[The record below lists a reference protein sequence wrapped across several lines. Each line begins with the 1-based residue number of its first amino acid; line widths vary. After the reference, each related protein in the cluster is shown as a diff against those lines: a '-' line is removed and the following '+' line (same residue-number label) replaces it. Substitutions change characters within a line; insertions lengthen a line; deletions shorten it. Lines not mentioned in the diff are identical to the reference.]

1 MCDVMLQ
8 NFTSNIFVKR
18 NLMISNFALSSKK
31 RTVKKI
37 IWSYFLI
44 PHVNDYCT
52 SYINWFLVAALYCKH
67 QKLCESCILGW
78 GNYVVA
84 LSESSILGHP

>member
-1 MCDVMLQ
+1 MLQ
-8 NFTSNIFVKR
+8 NFTSNICVKR
-18 NLMISNFALSSKK
+18 NLRNSNFALSFKK
-31 RTVKKI
+31 KDAVKKI

-44 PHVNDYCT
+44 PHVNDYFT